1 MKYLLLI
8 LISFSAMADLD
19 NEIKLGEALA
29 ESNIVIEQLVKQN
42 EQLMALSESQG
53 KQLKGWKGYI
63 HLITKDCVAGKGF
76 AGMDEQ
82 GNKYRFNCGAMK

>member
-1 MKYLLLI
+1 MKYLLLM

-42 EQLMALSESQG
+42 EQLMVLSESQG

-63 HLITKDCVAGKGF
+63 NLITKDCVLGKGF
-76 AGMDEQ
+76 FGMDEQ
-82 GNKYRFNCGAMK
+82 GNKYRFNCEVME

>member
-1 MKYLLLI
+1 MKYLLLM

-29 ESNIVIEQLVKQN
+29 ESNIIIEKLVKQN

-53 KQLKGWKGYI
+53 KQLREWMGYI
-63 HLITKDCVAGKGF
+63 HLITKDCTLGRGF
-76 AGMDEQ
+76 FGMDEQ
-82 GNKYRFNCGAMK
+82 GNKYRFNCEVKE

>member
-1 MKYLLLI
+1 M
-8 LISFSAMADLD
+8 LISFGTMADLD

-29 ESNIVIEQLVKQN
+29 ESNIIIEQLAKQN

-53 KQLKGWKGYI
+53 KQLEGWKGYI
-63 HLITKDCVAGKGF
+63 YLITKDCVAGKGF

-82 GNKYRFNCGAMK
+82 GNKYRFDCRVMK